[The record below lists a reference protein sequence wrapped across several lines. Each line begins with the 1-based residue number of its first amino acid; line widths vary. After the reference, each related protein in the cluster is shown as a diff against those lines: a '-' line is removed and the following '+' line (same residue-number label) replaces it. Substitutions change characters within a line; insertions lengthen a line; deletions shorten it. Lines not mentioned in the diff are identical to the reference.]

1 MSNKLILRTQVS
13 PYGDETKGSVLSQAE
28 LDNNFI
34 FLKGLDI
41 NNVNLDGTTL
51 QLNRLN
57 GEVLSVSLDNF
68 VGPAGPA
75 GSDGAPGA
83 QGPAGPAG
91 SGGGGSVTAATY
103 DNSLGVLTLE
113 NSDNTTINVT
123 GFFTASNDKYVDT
136 FTFNQANFDMTISR
150 NDGWSQTRSLSI
162 LASDMTVTG
171 GTYSS
176 TTGVV
181 TFTTNSGNTFQVTG
195 FSSGY
200 TNIYTSAATYNQT
213 NGDLVLSFTDPTKN
227 LTVTGITSI
236 YNGDGSLQGNRVV
249 NLSGKTLNFS
259 SSTNPNTLVM
269 SGGNVGMGVS
279 NPTNK
284 LHISASTNPVKIEGL
299 TAVSATTK
307 IVATNSN
314 NELVNFSGTVRSIP
328 YFSSAGNSVMTHS
341 PTFTY
346 TDGLARNL
354 QLDDGDL
361 SRSSQIT
368 FAGGRGSIFFP
379 ASAVGNLTIQCG
391 LSNPFDGAK
400 GILFRNGSTTTN
412 YLLFD
417 TNGNVGGYSS
427 HTAYFGTQIFV
438 NTGTLSLPFWG
449 KTGVATHVASNT
461 YNDWTSSGNTSEVVA
476 SSFNRP
482 TFASLSSNTTYSAIT
497 NVYIDGAPIAGTNV
511 SALASYALKV
521 NTGTTYFGGDITL
534 SGISTGTTSELLTR
548 ETNGNVSFRNLGDI
562 GVISSGNTT
571 LYWYDEND
579 TPPDIRPIA
588 SGTNSIALGNA
599 AKALAPNMFVIGTS
613 GGTLATNASGSTF
626 IGDRSGYGATN
637 ADSSL
642 FVGDQSGYQAS
653 SASDSTF
660 IGFGAGSNASGA
672 NSSTFIG
679 RYAGLG
685 GTSSNNSIMIG
696 SLAGYQATSA
706 NNSQFFGA
714 SAGRAATGATYSFFA
729 GSGAGWLA
737 NSVTSSTF
745 IGKNAGSGS
754 TNASYSLFIGENAGL
769 ITPTSSGSTFI
780 GFEAGRLANG
790 SSKSNFIGYNAGYQA
805 TGVTDSNFFGT
816 SAGYQAN
823 GSYSSNFIGIN
834 AGINANGS
842 YLSCFIGSNAGYNS
856 SGVTAAVFLGS
867 GAGSGAKNISNSVF
881 IGGSSAGQ
889 ASNSTG
895 SQFIGDYAG
904 YLASGATYSTF
915 IGSTAGYQA
924 IGTSNSFFVGRWA
937 GHGASGS
944 SNSIMLGLGAGSGA
958 SSSTNVIFIGSSAG
972 YMSPNVS
979 NSIMIGR
986 NAASGSSASNVIAL
1000 GTDVAKGN
1008 GLSGQFIISN
1018 SNLPSYVDRAAAT
1031 AAITTGAGAVAGN
1044 TYMYY
1049 NQTTFAIEGVR
1060 L

>member
-41 NNVNLDGTTL
+41 NNVNLNGTTL

-57 GEVLSVSLDNF
+57 GEVLSVNLDNF

-75 GSDGAPGA
+75 GADGAPGA

-136 FTFNQANFDMTISR
+136 FTFDQANFDMTISR

-213 NGDLVLSFTDPTKN
+213 NGDLALSFTDPTKN

-391 LSNPFDGAK
+391 LSNPFDGTK

-449 KTGVATHVASNT
+449 KTGVATHVASNI

-534 SGISTGTTSELLTR
+534 SGISTGTTSQLLTR
-548 ETNGNVSFRNLGDI
+548 ESNGNVSFRNLGDI

-571 LYWYDEND
+571 LYWYKEFS
-579 TPPDIRPIA
+579 TPPVTAPVVTA
-588 SGTNSIALGNA
+588 TGSIALGNSA
-599 AKALAPNMFVIGTS
+599 EARGTNMFV
-613 GGTLATNASGSTF
+613 F
-626 IGDRSGYGATN
+626 GD
-637 ADSSL
+637 
-642 FVGDQSGYQAS
+642 
-653 SASDSTF
+653 SA
-660 IGFGAGSNASGA
+660 GNQAGS
-672 NSSTFIG
+672 ST
-679 RYAGLG
+679 Y
-685 GTSSNNSIMIG
+685 
-696 SLAGYQATSA
+696 
-706 NNSQFFGA
+706 
-714 SAGRAATGATYSFFA
+714 
-729 GSGAGWLA
+729 
-737 NSVTSSTF
+737 
-745 IGKNAGSGS
+745 
-754 TNASYSLFIGENAGL
+754 
-769 ITPTSSGSTFI
+769 
-780 GFEAGRLANG
+780 
-790 SSKSNFIGYNAGYQA
+790 SNFIGYNAGQ
-805 TGVTDSNFFGT
+805 
-816 SAGYQAN
+816 SA
-823 GSYSSNFIGIN
+823 S
-834 AGINANGS
+834 
-842 YLSCFIGSNAGYNS
+842 
-856 SGVTAAVFLGS
+856 
-867 GAGSGAKNISNSVF
+867 
-881 IGGSSAGQ
+881 GSS
-889 ASNSTG
+889 
-895 SQFIGDYAG
+895 F
-904 YLASGATYSTF
+904 STF
-915 IGSTAGYQA
+915 IGYQSGYIAKDTAESIFIGNLTGYRGNNSGFSIFIGRNSGYQA
-924 IGTSNSFFVGRWA
+924 
-937 GHGASGS
+937 
-944 SNSIMLGLGAGSGA
+944 SGA
-958 SSSTNVIFIGSSAG
+958 STSTFIGLNSGYLAANSTTSNFIGSSAG
-972 YMSPNVS
+972 YLASGTS
-979 NSIMIGR
+979 NSNFIGV
-986 NAASGSSASNVIAL
+986 NAGLSANNSIRCNFIGQSAGNLVTGSTDTIIIGTSAGSGSSKSNNTILIGNNVGAGGTYGNNNIIIGTNITLTASTVNSFNIGGVL
-1000 GTDVAKGN
+1000 FGTGTNSSTVGEPVSTASGAVSIGINKPNDSAILDLTSTSKGFLPPRMTGVQAN
-1008 GLSGQFIISN
+1008 AISSKEEGLLI
-1018 SNLPSYVDRAAAT
+1018 YAT
-1031 AAITTGAGAVAGN
+1031 STDGAITSKGWWGWDGSTWLKLG
-1044 TYMYY
+1044 
-1049 NQTTFAIEGVR
+1049 
-1060 L
+1060 